1 VPSSLK
7 THSGKSDMPVIV
19 LIHGLG
25 MNNYF
30 WVNPEQCY
38 VLGGLAPLTIFLN
51 SETEKFDNTIS
62 FGSSALHI
70 ESLWDCLGKAGFS
83 TVSWTQSQPLGP
95 IQVAVNELQTV
106 VENVRHEWPGRK
118 IYLVG
123 HSRGGLIAR
132 QFLSAKSARDIAGL
146 VTICSPHS
154 GTSMAKFQRYL
165 KPAGSFLGKIL
176 PNNARRALPKA
187 LNRLAVFLQSPAIAE
202 LEPGSEF
209 MAGLNKSLPEQMN
222 KLSIGGTNPV
232 LFHMY
237 LRLPGGNHKVI
248 KFPDLFAGAV
258 PSGHLPKE
266 LMPGQG
272 DGLVTAESANL
283 GGSNHFD
290 FSDNHVKA
298 AFDKEIQALILD
310 FLQS

>member
-1 VPSSLK
+1 
-7 THSGKSDMPVIV
+7 MPAIV

-62 FGSSALHI
+62 FGSSTRTL
-70 ESLWDCLGKAGFS
+70 ESFWDCLCREGFS
-83 TVSWTQSQPLGP
+83 IVSWTQSQPLGP
-95 IQVAVNELQTV
+95 IQVAVNELQTAV
-106 VENVRHEWPGRK
+106 QNLRQEWPGRR

-132 QFLSAKSARDIAGL
+132 QFLSTENSRDIGGL

-154 GTSMAKFQRYL
+154 GTGMAKFQRYL
-165 KPAGSFLGKIL
+165 KPAGSFLEKIL
-176 PNNARRALPKA
+176 PHNAKRTLPKA
-187 LNRLAVFLQSPAIAE
+187 LSRMAIFLQSPAIAE

-209 MAGLNKSLPEQMN
+209 ISGLKKNMPEQMS
-222 KLSIGGTNPV
+222 KLSIGGTNPA
-232 LFHMY
+232 LFYMY
-237 LRLPGGNHKVI
+237 LRLPGDHHKVI
-248 KFPDLFAGAV
+248 KFPDLFAEAV

-266 LMPGQG
+266 LLLGQG

-283 GGSNHFD
+283 DGSNHFN
-290 FSDNHVKA
+290 FSVNHVKA
-298 AFDKEIQALILD
+298 AYDKNIQALILD